1 MELLALL
8 GMEAWSLGS
17 CISYVL
23 PFLFLLLVVL
33 LKLYGEGSDIWTLQS
48 CPVDLTGK
56 TAVVTGAN
64 SGIGK
69 AVSCELARRGA
80 RVVLACRRLPQGQ
93 KALEDIRKVTG
104 SKELVLRELD
114 LSSVASIQSFSQK
127 LLQEERHIHLL
138 VNNAGASGLPY
149 KTITSDGLELTF
161 MTNYLGH
168 FLLTNLLLKGLLGA
182 GSARVVNVS
191 SFRHKHGFVDEQHL
205 VGAGCPLLS
214 NQPYDCSKLLLILF
228 TRELAQ
234 RLQKTGVT
242 VNSVDPGIVKT
253 EIMKN
258 HNWLYRSIF
267 WFLSVFLK
275 LYGEGSDIW
284 TLQSCPVDLTGK
296 TAVVTGANSGIGK
309 AVSCELA
316 RRGARV
322 VLACR
327 RLPQGQKALEDIRK
341 VTGSKE
347 LVLRELDLSSVASI
361 QSFSQKLLQ
370 EERHIHLLVN
380 NAGASGLPY
389 KTITSDGLELT
400 FMTNYLGHF
409 LLTNLLLKGLLGA
422 GSARVVNVSSFRH
435 KHGFVDEQHLVGAGC
450 PLLSNQPYDCS
461 KLLLILF
468 TRELAQ
474 RLQKTGVTVNS
485 VDPGI
490 VKTEIMKNHNWL
502 YRSIFWFLSV
512 FLKSPAQGAIP
523 VLYLSLA
530 EELDGVSGKYFT
542 SKCKL
547 TLPAEPARDP
557 EVAHSL
563 WNTSARLTNL
573 EKVSK
578 RE

>member
-275 LYGEGSDIW
+275 VRTAPNFMELLALLGMEAWSLSSCISYALPFLFLLLVVLLKLYGEGSDIW

-409 LLTNLLLKGLLGA
+409 LLTNLLL
-422 GSARVVNVSSFRH
+422 S
-435 KHGFVDEQHLVGAGC
+435 
-450 PLLSNQPYDCS
+450 
-461 KLLLILF
+461 
-468 TRELAQ
+468 
-474 RLQKTGVTVNS
+474 VTVNS